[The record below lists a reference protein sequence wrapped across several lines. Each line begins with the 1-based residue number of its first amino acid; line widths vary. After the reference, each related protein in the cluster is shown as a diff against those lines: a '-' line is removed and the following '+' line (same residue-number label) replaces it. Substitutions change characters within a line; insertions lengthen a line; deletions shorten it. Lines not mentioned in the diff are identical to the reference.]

1 MLWAY
6 LDDSGLRAKGGKNG
20 PLVRYAL
27 GGGVATV
34 DVWDALIPEWR
45 SRLNDPSN
53 PSKVEWFHYTEWKS
67 AYLGHAKRGDQF
79 YGWSQRQLLDLLTD
93 LTKMISKKKV
103 DYFCA
108 SVPAVQSKRQ
118 VRDSYKE
125 VATQVI
131 NRADEIAN
139 RIHPSEQ
146 ISFRFSKHPELAG
159 VRIDEYFSKLK
170 ILSNRRADCLTGD
183 PRAEAAL
190 QVADLVVNE
199 MASSRF
205 MRLSW
210 GPRFRMPV
218 ITKMMQLLKQ
228 EPPYHHMIELHLH
241 DEKDE

>member
-27 GGGVATV
+27 GGGGVATA
-34 DVWDALIPEWR
+34 DVWDALVSEWR
-45 SRLNDPSN
+45 TRLNDPSN
-53 PSKVEWFHYTEWKS
+53 PSKVDWFHYTDWKS

-103 DYFCA
+103 DY
-108 SVPAVQSKRQ
+108 
-118 VRDSYKE
+118 
-125 VATQVI
+125 
-131 NRADEIAN
+131 
-139 RIHPSEQ
+139 
-146 ISFRFSKHPELAG
+146 
-159 VRIDEYFSKLK
+159 
-170 ILSNRRADCLTGD
+170 
-183 PRAEAAL
+183 
-190 QVADLVVNE
+190 
-199 MASSRF
+199 
-205 MRLSW
+205 
-210 GPRFRMPV
+210 RMPV